1 MNENIDLTKI
11 LEGCPEGTEFYS
23 SLFGEV
29 EFVGISD
36 GRIIV
41 DCVRINRRFM
51 FNAAGKYEMSELRY
65 SDDWGNHLHSDECLL
80 FPSKNQRNWPK
91 FERFWDK
98 PKVERFDP
106 KTWKVLDKVLFRLDA
121 ERPWRDSLF
130 CRMVSDYFDKEVVVT
145 ADGLSLFCIPY
156 NDETKHLRGTTDDC
170 PEYYKWWKLE
180 KGFWWEE

>member
-11 LEGCPEGTEFYS
+11 LDGCPEGTEFYS

-29 EFVGISD
+29 AFVGISD

-80 FPSKNQRNWPK
+80 FPSKDQRDWSK
-91 FERFWDK
+91 FERLWDK
-98 PKVERFDP
+98 PKIDRFDP
-106 KTWKVLDKVLFRLDA
+106 KTFEPFDKVLSRYGTESNWMCTFF
-121 ERPWRDSLF
+121 SHII
-130 CRMVSDYFDKEVVVT
+130 DKVNPYVDCNGITVHV
-145 ADGLSLFCIPY
+145 CIPY
-156 NDETKHLRGTTDDC
+156 NDDTKHLVGTNIDC
-170 PEYYKWWKLE
+170 PEYYKWWE
-180 KGFWWEE
+180 K

>member
-29 EFVGISD
+29 EFVGTSD

-80 FPSKNQRNWPK
+80 FPSKGQRNWSK

-106 KTWKVLDKVLFRLDA
+106 KTWKVLDKVLFRLEA
-121 ERPWRDSLF
+121 ERPWRYSLF
-130 CRMVSDYFDKEVVVT
+130 RRMVSDYFDKEVVAT
-145 ADGLSLFCIPY
+145 TDGLSLFCIPY
-156 NDETKHLRGTTDDC
+156 NDDTKHLLDTKDDC
-170 PEYYKWWKLE
+170 PEYYKWWKDRI
-180 KGFWWEE
+180 